1 MKYLHSSN
9 NVTTPS
15 GPTALSKGSLE
26 SVLYVLSG
34 PKTNSCDYPYRPY
47 GQAEGVTLLEG
58 VKNKNE

>member
-1 MKYLHSSN
+1 MKHLHSSN

-15 GPTALSKGSLE
+15 GPLALTKGSLE
-26 SVLYVLSG
+26 SVFCVPLG
-34 PKTNSCDYPYRPY
+34 PETNSCDYPYRPR